1 MDIIDRIVHQWA
13 TEKPE
18 LNTLPMSIFGR
29 ILRLTKHLE
38 QEITSIHKRYDLKMG
53 EFDVLATLLR
63 SGAPYQLT
71 PSALISTAMLTSG
84 AMTNRLDKLEQKN
97 LIVRIHSHVDRR
109 SISVKLT
116 DQGYQLI
123 NQALAEHVAAQ
134 ERLMNTL
141 NQTEQLQ
148 LSALL
153 RSWLSSFNSEPPST
167 PSNRDIE

>member
-1 MDIIDRIVHQWA
+1 MDIIDRIVSQWA

-18 LNTLPMSIFGR
+18 LNTLPMSVFGR
-29 ILRLTKHLE
+29 ILHLTKHLE
-38 QEITSIHKRYDLKMG
+38 QEIASVHKRYDLKMG

-97 LIVRIHSHVDRR
+97 LITRIHSHVDRR
-109 SISVKLT
+109 SITVQLT
-116 DQGYQLI
+116 EQGYQLI
-123 NQALAEHVAAQ
+123 NQALAEHVQTQ
-134 ERLMNTL
+134 ERLISAL
-141 NQTEQLQ
+141 NQTEQAQ

-153 RSWLSSFNSEPPST
+153 KSWLSSFQPNSPTDNDVE
-167 PSNRDIE
+167 